1 MMGVWAK
8 IDKVQHWH
16 ARLTDYSWL
25 HPAKPTKLLILLILL
40 SGLMAAGMNGYV
52 RYWQYDV
59 WNQNSQIFYLDDGTP
74 LFTTTDAPYFLGA
87 AQAIKRDKNVQTFN
101 EKRQYPSIKEASEQG
116 PPEPSLRDAPL
127 LSVVLSIMAED
138 SSVKALLRAGNDLIP
153 ITAILT
159 ALMIMLSFGAAG
171 YWLEGSIAA
180 AGGGLSM
187 AYLPRSG
194 AGRIDT
200 DQLNLGFFYLMTGL
214 VIWAARAKSQ
224 RAALVLAALAGT
236 VFWLFDWWYSKPF
249 FGWAAFIGFIWLSL
263 VCRRNIKLLVLQ
275 SLLFLGLSGLPFMG
289 LGIFGDSA
297 YLADKLSFEGL
308 IFPNTLDTITEV
320 SRVTFSEILT
330 RLSGSVWLGGVSVL
344 GLGLWAIRHP
354 ALAIVFGPAA
364 AFALLNFV
372 IGNRAIFYSA
382 PMLWF
387 GFGWL
392 LLSLARYLETK
403 ITISYLRA
411 VAPLIAVS
419 IGFVSVWFASPTS
432 YVQSPTF
439 DKSTVRHFQRLDTI
453 LPKTNIVIA
462 SWWDYGYTSMFVNGR
477 PTLHDGGSSS
487 TPTTHLIANNLIQ
500 KSQKQAATEL
510 NILGNSGFKG
520 VLQNRFGDVQQI
532 SKSATEIY
540 LVLTEDM
547 TRWMP
552 SISKIGAF
560 DIKAG
565 RPYQFD
571 GMKPDYQLGYQ
582 EVTCQP
588 TDSVQEF
595 LCNGD
600 KLNLVSGA
608 LGKRAILYG
617 AVVSKNGQRTNGR
630 QFSNANTPFILH
642 SEIGTKATR
651 NVLIHR
657 DLYFSVFHQLYYL
670 NQPDPKYFELVYDG
684 FPKMRVF
691 KVL

>member
-1 MMGVWAK
+1 MV
-8 IDKVQHWH
+8 
-16 ARLTDYSWL
+16 
-25 HPAKPTKLLILLILL
+25 LLIVL
-40 SGLMAAGMNGYV
+40 SGLIAAGMNGYV

-59 WNQNSQIFYLDDGTP
+59 WKQNSQIFYLDDGTP
-74 LFTTTDAPYFLGA
+74 LFTTTDASYFLGL
-87 AQAIKRDKNVQTFN
+87 AQAIKRDNNAQTFN
-101 EKRQYPSIKEASEQG
+101 EKRQYPNIRKAFEQD
-116 PPEPSLRDAPL
+116 PLEPSLRDAPL
-127 LSVVLSIMAED
+127 LSLVLSLMAED
-138 SSVKALLRAGNDLIP
+138 SSVKSLLKAGNNLIP
-153 ITAILT
+153 IAAILT
-159 ALMIMLSFGAAG
+159 ALMVILSFGAAG

-263 VCRRNIKLLVLQ
+263 VFRRNIKLLVLQ

-289 LGIFGDSA
+289 LGVSGDSA
-297 YLADKLSFEGL
+297 YLADTLSFEGL

-330 RLSGSVWLGGVSVL
+330 RLSGSVWFGSLSVL

-364 AFALLNFV
+364 AFTLLNFV

-387 GFGWL
+387 GFGWV
-392 LLSLARYLETK
+392 LLSLARYLETQ

-439 DKSTVRHFQRLDTI
+439 DKSTVRHFQKLDTI
-453 LPKTNIVIA
+453 LPKTDVTIA
-462 SWWDYGYTSMFVNGR
+462 SWWDYGYMSMFLNGR

-500 KSQKQAATEL
+500 KSQNQAALEL
-510 NILGNSGFKG
+510 DILGNSGFKG
-520 VLQNRFGDVQQI
+520 VIQNRLGEVRK
-532 SKSATEIY
+532 SRESATEIY

-547 TRWMP
+547 TRWMS

-565 RPYQFD
+565 RPYQFA
-571 GMKPDYQLGYQ
+571 GVKPDYQLGYQ
-582 EVTCQP
+582 DLTCQP

-600 KLNLVSGA
+600 RLNLVSGT

-617 AVVSKNGQRTNGR
+617 AVVSNNGQRTSGR

-651 NVLIHR
+651 NVLIHK

-670 NQPDPKYFELVYDG
+670 NQPDPKYFELIYDG

>member
-1 MMGVWAK
+1 
-8 IDKVQHWH
+8 
-16 ARLTDYSWL
+16 
-25 HPAKPTKLLILLILL
+25 
-40 SGLMAAGMNGYV
+40 
-52 RYWQYDV
+52 
-59 WNQNSQIFYLDDGTP
+59 
-74 LFTTTDAPYFLGA
+74 
-87 AQAIKRDKNVQTFN
+87 
-101 EKRQYPSIKEASEQG
+101 
-116 PPEPSLRDAPL
+116 
-127 LSVVLSIMAED
+127 
-138 SSVKALLRAGNDLIP
+138 
-153 ITAILT
+153 
-159 ALMIMLSFGAAG
+159 MLS
-171 YWLEGSIAA
+171 S
-180 AGGGLSM
+180 
-187 AYLPRSG
+187 
-194 AGRIDT
+194 
-200 DQLNLGFFYLMTGL
+200 
-214 VIWAARAKSQ
+214 
-224 RAALVLAALAGT
+224 
-236 VFWLFDWWYSKPF
+236 
-249 FGWAAFIGFIWLSL
+249 
-263 VCRRNIKLLVLQ
+263 
-275 SLLFLGLSGLPFMG
+275 
-289 LGIFGDSA
+289 
-297 YLADKLSFEGL
+297 EGL
-308 IFPNTLDTITEV
+308 IFPNTFDTITEV
-320 SRVTFSEILT
+320 KRLTFSEILT

-392 LLSLARYLETK
+392 FLSLARYLETK

-439 DKSTVRHFQRLDTI
+439 DKSTVRHFQKLDTI
-453 LPKTNIVIA
+453 LPKTDVAIA
-462 SWWDYGYTSMFVNGR
+462 SWWDYGYMSMFVNGR
-477 PTLHDGGSSS
+477 PTLHDGGVQTSPA
-487 TPTTHLIANNLIQ
+487 TYLIANNLIQ

-547 TRWMP
+547 TRWMS

-565 RPYQFD
+565 KPYQFD
-571 GMKPDYQLGYQ
+571 GVKPNYQLGYSDLK
-582 EVTCQP
+582 CKP
-588 TDSVQEF
+588 TDSPQEF
-595 LCNGD
+595 LCDGD
-600 KLNLVSGA
+600 KLNIVTGQ
-608 LGKRAILYG
+608 LGDKAILDG
-617 AVVSKNGQRTNGR
+617 MAVSKEGR
-630 QFSNANTPFILH
+630 QTGGQKFNNANTPFVLH
-642 SEIGTKATR
+642 SEVAASINR
-651 NVLIHR
+651 NLLMHR

-670 NQPDPKYFELVYDG
+670 RRPDPKYFELVYDS

>member
-1 MMGVWAK
+1 MCVWAK

-16 ARLTDYSWL
+16 ARLTDYCWL

-74 LFTTTDAPYFLGA
+74 LFTTADAPYFLGA

-101 EKRQYPSIKEASEQG
+101 EKRQYPSIKEAFEQG

-224 RAALVLAALAGT
+224 RAALVLAALAGA
-236 VFWLFDWWYSKPF
+236 VLWLFDWWYPKPV
-249 FGWAAFIGFIWLSL
+249 FGWTAFIGFIWLSL

-275 SLLFLGLSGLPFMG
+275 LLLFLGLSGLPFNG
-289 LGIFGDSA
+289 LVVSGDSP
-297 YLADKLSFEGL
+297 YLKDMLSFGGL
-308 IFPNTLDTITEV
+308 IFPNTFDTITEV
-320 SRVTFSEILT
+320 ASVPFIEILN
-330 RLSGSVWLGGVSVL
+330 RLSGSVLLGAVSVL
-344 GLGLWAIRHP
+344 GLGFWAVRHP

-372 IGNRAIFYSA
+372 LGNRAIFYSA
-382 PMLWF
+382 PMVWF
-387 GFGWL
+387 GFGWIL
-392 LLSLARYLETK
+392 LRFARYLETK
-403 ITISYLRA
+403 TTISHLRPI
-411 VAPLIAVS
+411 APLIAVT
-419 IGFVSVWFASPTS
+419 IGFASVWLASPTS

-439 DKSTVRHFQRLDTI
+439 DKSTVSHFQKLDTI
-453 LPKTNIVIA
+453 LPNTNTVVA
-462 SWWDYGYTSMFVNGR
+462 SWWDYGYMSMFVNGR
-477 PTLHDGGSSS
+477 PTLHDGGGQTS
-487 TPTTHLIANNLIQ
+487 PTTYLIANNLIQ
-500 KSQKQAATEL
+500 KSQKQASLEL
-510 NILGNSGFKG
+510 NILGNSGFKS
-520 VLQNRFGDVQQI
+520 VIQNRFGENQQ
-532 SKSATEIY
+532 SSENATKVY
-540 LVLTEDM
+540 FVLTEDM
-547 TRWMP
+547 TRWMS

-560 DIKAG
+560 DIEAG

-571 GMKPDYQLGYQ
+571 GVKPNYQLGYQ
-582 EVTCQP
+582 DLKCQP
-588 TDSVQEF
+588 TDSFQEF

-600 KLNLVSGA
+600 RLNLVSGA
-608 LGKRAILYG
+608 LGKSAILYG
-617 AVVSKNGQRTNGR
+617 AVQSKNGQRTSGR
-630 QFSNANTPFILH
+630 KFSNANTPFILH
-642 SEIGTKATR
+642 SEIGTKAPR

-670 NQPDPKYFELVYDG
+670 NQPDPQYFELVYDG